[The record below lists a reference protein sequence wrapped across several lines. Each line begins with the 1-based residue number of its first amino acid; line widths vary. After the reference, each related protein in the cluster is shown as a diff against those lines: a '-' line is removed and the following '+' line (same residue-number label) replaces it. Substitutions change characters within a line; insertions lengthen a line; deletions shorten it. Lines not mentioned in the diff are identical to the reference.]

1 MSKLPEI
8 IKINSNIID
17 KFNNKIRKIIHK
29 TFLEFKKKEG
39 NENEFYKKC
48 LTPDSNF
55 NYYLQWEILSQ
66 ISIKEL
72 LIKSKL
78 DEYIRKNISKDYLIY
93 SMIFFRYHINSLNK
107 KNYNYKK
114 IMHFDNYGL
123 DTSTFWIPLQK
134 INKNTGGL
142 IFLTNKKLN
151 NKFSKISKN
160 KNKKIYQVLCNKGE
174 CVTFDKSLLHGAN
187 MPKKGFER
195 FSIDLRVVDR
205 KKVNLK
211 KFAKNY
217 YNSKGV
223 FRPNKFLS
231 IHKIDKELKRFKF
244 ENPRS
249 LIS

>member
-1 MSKLPEI
+1 MSKLPEM
-8 IKINSNIID
+8 IKIDSNIID

-29 TFLEFKKKEG
+29 IFLEFKKKEG

-78 DEYIRKNISKDYLIY
+78 DEYIRKNISK
-93 SMIFFRYHINSLNK
+93 
-107 KNYNYKK
+107 
-114 IMHFDNYGL
+114 
-123 DTSTFWIPLQK
+123 
-134 INKNTGGL
+134 
-142 IFLTNKKLN
+142 
-151 NKFSKISKN
+151 
-160 KNKKIYQVLCNKGE
+160 
-174 CVTFDKSLLHGAN
+174 
-187 MPKKGFER
+187 
-195 FSIDLRVVDR
+195 
-205 KKVNLK
+205 
-211 KFAKNY
+211 NY

-231 IHKIDKELKRFKF
+231 IHKIDKELKTFRF

-249 LIS
+249 LVP